1 MTIQEM
7 KNRKKELG
15 YTNEQV
21 SELSGVPLGTVQK
34 IFGGTTTAPRYETLQ
49 ALEKVLGYP
58 SVMRETSAQYYVKKQ
73 GEYILDDY
81 YALPDEQ
88 RVELIDG
95 VFYDMAAPASVHQLM
110 DGFIYAKLLEHVAKN
125 KGECLPIVA
134 PVDVQLDCDNKTMVQ
149 PDVVILCDRDKL
161 TRRCVYGA
169 PDFVMEILSPSTRK
183 KDMVIKLNKYMNA
196 GVKEYWMVDPVQKRV
211 LVYDFSAENYPTIYG
226 FDSKIPV
233 GIWNGEC
240 EIDFQEVYEYVRFL
254 YEKGEVE

>member
-7 KNRKKELG
+7 KDRKKELG

-34 IFGGTTTAPRYETLQ
+34 IFGGTTAAPRYETLQ
-49 ALEKVLGYP
+49 ALQKILGYP
-58 SVMRETSAQYYVKKQ
+58 SVIQEASVQYYAKKQ
-73 GEYILDDY
+73 GEYTLDDY
-81 YALPDEQ
+81 YALPDEE

-95 VFYDMAAPASVHQLM
+95 VIYDMASPSSVHQLL
-110 DGFIYAKLLEHVAKN
+110 DGFIYAKLLGHVMQKG
-125 KGECLPIVA
+125 GECLPIVA
-134 PVDVQLDCDNKTMVQ
+134 PVDVQLDCNNKTMVQ
-149 PDVVILCDRDKL
+149 PDVVILCDRNKVI
-161 TRRCVYGA
+161 RRCVYGA
-169 PDFVMEILSPSTRK
+169 PDFVLEILSPSTRK

-233 GIWNGEC
+233 RIWNGEC
-240 EIDFQEVYEYVRFL
+240 EIDFEEVYEYVRFL